1 MQKRTVT
8 TILTVLILAV
18 IYFFFQEDEE
28 ANATFL
34 RVVDGD
40 TFLAEIDGEEEY
52 VRLLLVDTP
61 ELDHKAGNHQ
71 PFAEE
76 ASARMADSFDKF
88 DPIFLEYG
96 TDERDR
102 YDRVLAYLYTKDDE
116 LFNELLIKE
125 GLARVAYVFPPN
137 DKYASDFYKAE
148 SEARNKKIGV
158 WSISNY
164 VTNRGFQ
171 IQ

>member
-18 IYFFFQEDEE
+18 IYFFFQGDEE

-52 VRLLLVDTP
+52 VRLLPVDTP
-61 ELDHKAGNHQ
+61 ELDNKAGKSQ

-76 ASARMADSFDKF
+76 ASERMEDFFDKF
-88 DPIFLEYG
+88 DPIYLEYG
-96 TDERDR
+96 TEERDR
-102 YDRVLAYLYTKDDE
+102 YDRVLAYLYTENNE
-116 LFNELLIKE
+116 LFNELLIRE

-137 DKYASDFYKAE
+137 DKYADGFYKAE
-148 SEARNKKIGV
+148 SEAKSEKIGV
-158 WSISNY
+158 EY
-164 VTNRGFQ
+164 P
-171 IQ
+171 